1 MAPYPRSL
9 LIGPSLADLQAE
21 GDCPQDTLAVSFAR
35 LGDIAPGLAEVDL
48 VLAPLVCADF
58 DAIEVIES
66 LGRLGYRGRLRIL
79 APKLPNR
86 QIVLRELRAEALGR
100 GIRVALVEAG
110 QTTLSPAMKRRA
122 LAR

>member
-1 MAPYPRSL
+1 MAPYPRCL
-9 LIGPSLADLQAE
+9 LIGYSLADLQAE
-21 GDCPQDTLAVSFAR
+21 GDCPQDALAVSFAR
-35 LGDIAPGLAEVDL
+35 LDDIAPGMAEVDL
-48 VLAPLVCADF
+48 VLAPLVCADC

-66 LGRLGYRGRLRIL
+66 LGRLGYRGKLRIL

-86 QIVLRELRAEALGR
+86 QIVLHELRAEALGR
-100 GIRVALVEAG
+100 GIRVDLVEAG